1 VIKPKNLLEMEH
13 SSLLIKAEELKCGAF
28 GSFNRELPEL
38 TKLFFVKPNLRECL
52 DNAVI

>member
-1 VIKPKNLLEMEH
+1 MIKPKNLLEMEH

-28 GSFNRELPEL
+28 GSFNREL